1 MSGKLK
7 NTRAAVGHQ
16 TDSGVKLKHSSG
28 GKRSCSAEAW
38 SYNSKHRFPSSFMS
52 QRCCQTS
59 LLVSVGGACRCTSAC
74 WLDASALKVC
84 EKFRVRWCNACSR
97 VLLRDKVRWK
107 LLGFATL
114 LPSAGLFLFEDK
126 PGQTLPASHCWTS
139 EVLFSTDAGHESL
152 LQHLENMNHFIGAER
167 KLDSFLAQSDSKWA
181 SDPTADWSLSGALTG
196 SNKRI

>member
-28 GKRSCSAEAW
+28 GKRSCSTEAW

-107 LLGFATL
+107 LLGVATL

-126 PGQTLPASHCWTS
+126 HC
-139 EVLFSTDAGHESL
+139 
-152 LQHLENMNHFIGAER
+152 QHLTAGPQKSSFPQMLGMKVYCSTWRTWIILLELKENWTLF
-167 KLDSFLAQSDSKWA
+167 
-181 SDPTADWSLSGALTG
+181 
-196 SNKRI
+196 